1 MKFTVTR
8 LIDNNEVVPVNLLPE
23 QVGDNFTWQIGDTD
37 ILNYNTKT
45 KKFSLE
51 VYEFIDDDYELVK
64 TLSHE
69 DSKQVAIDNNIIS

>member
-51 VYEFIDDDYELVK
+51 VYEFINDDYELVN